1 MSIEYLKWDFRKWIT
16 FFFFFFLRMITSMQ
30 KRWRLFLKLFF
41 LHHWGDWSDV
51 LQLLLSGFVQ
61 EGSPC
66 TFYGEFLW
74 HFFFKAHLEALGTLT
89 FFKLFLLLPIL
100 KLVLLNGPKESTSL
114 CVHLHISEKAYK
126 QFCIL

>member
-1 MSIEYLKWDFRKWIT
+1 MCSSFCFLDLFRKGHHALFMGSFYDT
-16 FFFFFFLRMITSMQ
+16 F
-30 KRWRLFLKLFF
+30 
-41 LHHWGDWSDV
+41 
-51 LQLLLSGFVQ
+51 
-61 EGSPC
+61 
-66 TFYGEFLW
+66 
-74 HFFFKAHLEALGTLT
+74 FFFKAHLEALGTLT